1 MSQQHESGVAQS
13 NVNPFLQP
21 NHDNVPSGISNKPQL
36 SQPQIEVGEC
46 SSSGISEQEP
56 RLSGH
61 IEFDESSSSG
71 TSDEQEPQHSQ
82 PQIEVGECSSSG
94 ISEQEP
100 QLSGHIE
107 IDECSSSGT
116 SDEQEPQLSQPQIEV
131 GECSCG
137 GISEQ
142 ESQLS
147 GHIEIDECSSSDTS
161 DEQEPQHSQPQ
172 SDDVKLSDHSYYC
185 YLPLIN
191 AAQRGDWKSFVHE
204 DPKAWKCRI
213 TSLSQTALHVAAIS
227 CQWGFVLKLLEVLP
241 PESITVQDEYG
252 NTALHYVAAGGSLK
266 TAKALVTKNSDL
278 PQMTDKNGHLPLI
291 TSIWS
296 ESNKELAWYLSSVTK
311 VNSQSTLLLQIL
323 HSLIQ
328 SGYHDI
334 ALHYIEKYPEL
345 AIAIDEY
352 GHSLLFWL
360 AENPSHFFS
369 QSNLGFLERLI
380 YKFVHVELQY
390 SPTHSVNMENI
401 KESTESETAL
411 QSTRFETRVLRL
423 FKRLLW
429 KANAKKAPSV
439 QKVRDAKL
447 KHKCAVVLIN
457 HVCKQLSKES
467 FEEILHFLRCPNY
480 ILGIAIKGGIEEI
493 VRTLLQHFP
502 DLIYYDAI
510 PERNIFQTAIEYRQE
525 KIVKIIKE
533 VSPTIVKALC
543 AYRKESNITL
553 LMARKLAPKESNTT
567 LLMAGKLAPKESN
580 TTLLM
585 AGKLAPAFKLFSV
598 SGAALQ
604 MQRELQWFKEVENI
618 TFPNLREWKNMED
631 ETAKDVFRKEH
642 KELAEQGEKWMKDT
656 ADSCMLV
663 STLIATVLFAAAF
676 TIPGGIINDKGI
688 PIFLRTNT
696 FTLFAISDTLGLF
709 SSLTSLLMF
718 LAILTSRY
726 EVEDF
731 LESLPKKLIIG
742 LGSLFLAI
750 AAMIIAFG
758 AALTIIL
765 SERWNWVYVPVTILA
780 SIPVIIFVRLQLPL
794 FVQMVRSTYGFSIFR
809 LDCHSFE

>member
-36 SQPQIEVGEC
+36 SQPQ
-46 SSSGISEQEP
+46 
-56 RLSGH
+56 
-61 IEFDESSSSG
+61 F
-71 TSDEQEPQHSQ
+71 
-82 PQIEVGECSSSG
+82 EVGECSSSG

-100 QLSGHIE
+100 QLSDHIE
-107 IDECSSSGT
+107 FDESSS
-116 SDEQEPQLSQPQIEV
+116 D
-131 GECSCG
+131 
-137 GISEQ
+137 EQ

-147 GHIEIDECSSSDTS
+147 EPHIEVNVCFPSGISE
-161 DEQEPQHSQPQ
+161 EPQHSQPQ
-172 SDDVKLSDHSYYC
+172 IGDDELSDQSYYC
-185 YLPLIN
+185 YLPLISD
-191 AAQRGDWKSFVHE
+191 AQRGDWKSFTRR
-204 DPKAWKCRI
+204 DQNAWTSRI

-227 CQWGFVLKLLEVLP
+227 CQWGFVLKLLEFLS

-266 TAKALVTKNSDL
+266 TAKALVTKNPDL

-311 VNSQSTLLLQIL
+311 VDSQSTLLLQIL

-345 AIAIDEY
+345 AITIDKY
-352 GHSLLFWL
+352 GCSLLFWL

-380 YKFVHVELQY
+380 YKFVHVELQN

-401 KESTESETAL
+401 KGSTESETAL
-411 QSTRFETRVLRL
+411 IQSTIFETRA
-423 FKRLLW
+423 F
-429 KANAKKAPSV
+429 SV
-439 QKVRDAKL
+439 QKVRDTKL
-447 KHKCAVVLIN
+447 KHECAVKLIN
-457 HVCKQLSKES
+457 HVCTQLSKES
-467 FEEILHFLRCPNY
+467 FKDILHFLQCPNY
-480 ILGIAIKGGIEEI
+480 VLGIAIKGGIEEI
-493 VRTLLQHFP
+493 LRTLLQHFP
-502 DLIYYDAI
+502 DLIYYDAM

-533 VSPTIVKALC
+533 ISPTI
-543 AYRKESNITL
+543 
-553 LMARKLAPKESNTT
+553 

-618 TFPNLREWKNMED
+618 TFPNIRKWKNMED

-656 ADSCMLV
+656 ANYCMLV
-663 STLIATVLFAAAF
+663 ATLIATVLFAAIF
-676 TIPGGIINDKGI
+676 TVPGGNDNDNGI
-688 PIFLRTNT
+688 PIFLCTNA
-696 FTLFAISDTLGLF
+696 FAVFIISDALGLF

-742 LGSLFLAI
+742 LGSLFFAI

-765 SERWNWVYVPVTILA
+765 SDRWHWVYVPVTILA
-780 SIPVIIFVRLQLPL
+780 SFPVTIFVMLQLPL

-809 LDCHSFE
+809 LDHHGFDRISLI

>member
-1 MSQQHESGVAQS
+1 MTSAA
-13 NVNPFLQP
+13 NLP
-21 NHDNVPSGISNKPQL
+21 PSWLSFTNSDILGNYFAIS
-36 SQPQIEVGEC
+36 
-46 SSSGISEQEP
+46 SE
-56 RLSGH
+56 
-61 IEFDESSSSG
+61 F
-71 TSDEQEPQHSQ
+71 
-82 PQIEVGECSSSG
+82 
-94 ISEQEP
+94 
-100 QLSGHIE
+100 IE
-107 IDECSSSGT
+107 IT
-116 SDEQEPQLSQPQIEV
+116 LTKEV
-131 GECSCG
+131 EGEKKTTG
-137 GISEQ
+137 ERLEMT
-142 ESQLS
+142 ES
-147 GHIEIDECSSSDTS
+147 IC
-161 DEQEPQHSQPQ
+161 
-172 SDDVKLSDHSYYC
+172 DHSYYC

-296 ESNKELAWYLSSVTK
+296 EN
-311 VNSQSTLLLQIL
+311 
-323 HSLIQ
+323 
-328 SGYHDI
+328 I

-352 GHSLLFWL
+352 GYSLLFWL

-380 YKFVHVELQY
+380 YKL
-390 SPTHSVNMENI
+390 
-401 KESTESETAL
+401 
-411 QSTRFETRVLRL
+411 LRL

-429 KANAKKAPSV
+429 KANAKK
-439 QKVRDAKL
+439 
-447 KHKCAVVLIN
+447 
-457 HVCKQLSKES
+457 
-467 FEEILHFLRCPNY
+467 
-480 ILGIAIKGGIEEI
+480 GGIEEI
-493 VRTLLQHFP
+493 VRTLLQNFP